1 MYPLLCREGFLCTK
15 DQSEITKYELTTEGK
30 ISKLLEV
37 IESRE
42 GLDAQR
48 EFIDLVGQI
57 ARRDAKQKELHDILR
72 NRKKGGFITHGNNDN
87 VH

>member
-1 MYPLLCREGFLCTK
+1 M
-15 DQSEITKYELTTEGK
+15 
-30 ISKLLEV
+30 LEV